1 MGGHGEP
8 GVEGPVIMD
17 GATDIT
23 AEGGIGAALRSTLGL
38 IGSSVMTM
46 QRLVSAQ
53 RWNTSFVLLAHYVS
67 DWKNASLLN
76 IYLYHLYIKDNF
88 INYNHLW
95 DLGKIKN
102 SLPVTHMADMPH
114 HSWDP

>member
-46 QRLVSAQ
+46 QCLASAQ
-53 RWNTSFVLLAHYVS
+53 R
-67 DWKNASLLN
+67 
-76 IYLYHLYIKDNF
+76 
-88 INYNHLW
+88 
-95 DLGKIKN
+95 
-102 SLPVTHMADMPH
+102 
-114 HSWDP
+114 